1 MGGGHVHS
9 FWDRKLNFCM
19 DIGLDLY
26 FHNLKKKLR
35 YPPSGPPQG
44 GRNPQIHLQ
53 NWGGGHA
60 PPNWARKL
68 IFGMDTGLDLYYHNL
83 KDFWDGS
90 TLDPPGG
97 ETPRTTPE
105 TPQQKVGGGG
115 TSTLFEIGSWFLAWT
130 KVNTYIFII
139 WKNFWGG
146 ATLDPPRGGN
156 HPKNWKNMFWV
167 MWHINRKPMKSSIQI
182 CQLNAHLTT
191 HLTVS
196 SWKWPE
202 NRFFITVL
210 FRGACPHRMR

>member
-1 MGGGHVHS
+1 MKISFKKMKSADTHQNMLLSKGVVTHESRICRWGGGGHVHS

-44 GRNPQIHLQ
+44 GWNPQIHPQ

-105 TPQQKVGGGG
+105 TPQQKVGGGAHPH
-115 TSTLFEIGSWFLAWT
+115 FL
-130 KVNTYIFII
+130 
-139 WKNFWGG
+139 
-146 ATLDPPRGGN
+146 R
-156 HPKNWKNMFWV
+156 
-167 MWHINRKPMKSSIQI
+167 
-182 CQLNAHLTT
+182 
-191 HLTVS
+191 
-196 SWKWPE
+196 
-202 NRFFITVL
+202 
-210 FRGACPHRMR
+210 